1 MNSLCSDWRH
11 NMGTMLQQFRFTAPM
26 AAFMT
31 ASALQKR
38 VEECKRGLATPV
50 QTAEPD
56 FGERLKV
63 AVKQRLA
70 ARHGRAGVIASASED
85 DEQSF
90 GKKLTDAVKKRL
102 ASRGHEGARQRA
114 EREKARYRRVT
125 RRAPAKSG

>member
-1 MNSLCSDWRH
+1 
-11 NMGTMLQQFRFTAPM
+11 MGTMLQQFRFTAPM

-56 FGERLKV
+56 FGERLKA

-70 ARHGRAGVIASASED
+70 SRHSRAGVIASTD
-85 DEQSF
+85 DEGF

>member
-1 MNSLCSDWRH
+1 
-11 NMGTMLQQFRFTAPM
+11 M

-56 FGERLKV
+56 FGERLKA

-70 ARHGRAGVIASASED
+70 SRHSRAGVIASTD
-85 DEQSF
+85 DEGF
-90 GKKLTDAVKKRL
+90 GKKLSDAVKKRL
-102 ASRGHEGARQRA
+102 ASRGREGAQQH
-114 EREKARYRRVT
+114 YRKPV
-125 RRAPAKSG
+125 RRPHTPSD